1 MKAERQKGL
10 WDWLGVRETDDVIKK
25 QNKKKANR
33 TSRQKKDGETN
44 FVYSQFLLQAGLGH
58 PCV

>member
-25 QNKKKANR
+25 NKTKRKQIGLRDKKKMAKR
-33 TSRQKKDGETN
+33 ILSTASFYYRQG
-44 FVYSQFLLQAGLGH
+44 
-58 PCV
+58 